1 MREHAMRQMASI
13 MTSSCQGVIESI
25 DMALVAANFFPSAA
39 RVRNLARDSSR
50 ATVHP

>member
-39 RVRNLARDSSR
+39 HVRNLARDSSR